1 MTIEEKLRA
10 YILETHKSFQAF
22 VNRVG
27 LPYSTVSGMLQRGL
41 GTASVDNVIKVCKVL
56 NLSVDDLAEG
66 RLVPCDQNTNSVK
79 DILTRVRYEP
89 LTLDSVP
96 LSEAEQLILSTALE
110 VAVGIVR
117 RQRDA

>member
-1 MTIEEKLRA
+1 MTIEEKVRA
-10 YILETHKSFQAF
+10 YILESYKSLHAF
-22 VNRVG
+22 VKRVG
-27 LPYSTVSGMLQRGL
+27 LPYSTVDGMLKRGIC
-41 GTASVDNVIKVCKVL
+41 TATVDNVIKVCKAL
-56 NLSVDDLAEG
+56 NISVDDLAEG
-66 RLVPCDQNTNSVK
+66 RLVPCDQNTNAVK